1 MKFCVY
7 LAVFILG
14 LPVTY
19 HMPMLASVTG
29 KRLYCILRLCS
40 LVIIIYTIL
49 ILICIKSLAATVD
62 VNENEVTCT
71 YLNRDDNSRL
81 SYLIIKFDNMTCD
94 VLNSANDCLETLK
107 AKGVIQITDSHPC
120 TRVSGSDQVHCLIDL
135 ARVKEVCCR
144 LDSQIMCSPTPSEL
158 TESLKQVR
166 LIRVTANFAYVDGVF
181 RFVCSNICCYST
193 SCLCRERSYFY
204 LP

>member
-1 MKFCVY
+1 M
-7 LAVFILG
+7 
-14 LPVTY
+14 
-19 HMPMLASVTG
+19 
-29 KRLYCILRLCS
+29 
-40 LVIIIYTIL
+40 
-49 ILICIKSLAATVD
+49 ILICKSLAATVD
-62 VNENEVTCT
+62 VNENKNEVTCT
-71 YLNRDDNSRL
+71 YLNGDSHSQF
-81 SYLIIKFDNMTCD
+81 SYSIIKYDNRTCN

-107 AKGVIQITDSHPC
+107 AEGVVQITDSHPC
-120 TRVSGSDQVHCLIDL
+120 TRVDGSNQVHCWIDL
-135 ARVKEVCCR
+135 ARVKKVCCR
-144 LDSQIMCSPTPSEL
+144 LDSQITCSPTPSEL